1 MFMNMQ
7 TLVTRRVLPAAVGAA
22 LLLLLTPMFVADAD
36 STLAPAHARYL
47 EDLLGT
53 HDSRYMLSHFGRV
66 PLQCAAEM
74 HGA

>member
-1 MFMNMQ
+1 MNKHLSA
-7 TLVTRRVLPAAVGAA
+7 TVGATF
-22 LLLLLTPMFVADAD
+22 LLLTPMFVADAD
-36 STLAPAHARYL
+36 STLAPAQTRYV
-47 EDLLGT
+47 EDLLST

>member
-1 MFMNMQ
+1 MN
-7 TLVTRRVLPAAVGAA
+7 TRMLSSKRMLPATVGAA
-22 LLLLLTPMFVADAD
+22 LLMLTPMFVADAD
-36 STLAPAHARYL
+36 STLAPAHKRYV
-47 EDLLGT
+47 EDLLST